1 MTNVTF
7 QKENNDTINLIVD
20 GIECGKLELASEGFN
35 DFRIEKVHID
45 EPQRGNGFYKML
57 LISCFSILGAKTV
70 RSEKRNYRSNP
81 IYQAWTG
88 EELEEETPVWITL
101 NGEKL
106 EFTI

>member
-45 EPQRGNGFYKML
+45 EAQRGNGFYKML
-57 LISCFSILGAKTV
+57 LISCFSVLGAKTV
-70 RSEKRNYRSNP
+70 RSEKEITDQTQFTRHGQEKNLKKKRLYGSRLTVRN
-81 IYQAWTG
+81 
-88 EELEEETPVWITL
+88 
-101 NGEKL
+101 
-106 EFTI
+106 